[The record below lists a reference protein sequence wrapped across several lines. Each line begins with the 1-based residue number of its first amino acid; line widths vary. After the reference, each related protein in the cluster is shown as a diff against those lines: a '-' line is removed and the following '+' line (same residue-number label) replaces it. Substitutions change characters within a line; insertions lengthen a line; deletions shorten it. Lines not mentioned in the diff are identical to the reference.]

1 MKAKIKTMQ
10 DLAATFPDIYREHK
24 LLCHAQR
31 EAGSVVITVIDEHN
45 NSFQVTGGT
54 AEKAYENLMYWV
66 NTQAIVEGD
75 KPCKSGDNTRTI
87 HSKGEV

>member
-31 EAGSVVITVIDEHN
+31 NAGSVVVTVIDKYN
-45 NSFQVTGGT
+45 VSFQVRGGSPQ
-54 AEKAYENLMYWV
+54 EAYANLV
-66 NTQAIVEGD
+66 RKLEAL
-75 KPCKSGDNTRTI
+75 
-87 HSKGEV
+87 